1 MDEAIHDPVDNVCV
15 VDVALAK
22 RMTIAYIY
30 IKVLEEPLQFVTEED
45 GNRKDQWQ
53 GKGGIYA
60 QISKVLVDMHPVGK
74 QESSGSSSLTKT
86 IQKVLANI
94 SMCQKSGVQY
104 KGKINWSGGAKK
116 KTHE

>member
-1 MDEAIHDPVDNVCV
+1 
-15 VDVALAK
+15 
-22 RMTIAYIY
+22 MTIAYIY
-30 IKVLEEPLQFVTEED
+30 IYVSVLEKPLQSITDED
-45 GNRKDQWQ
+45 GSKTDQWQ

-60 QISKVLVDMHPVGK
+60 QISKVLVDMHPIGGK
-74 QESSGSSSLTKT
+74 QESGSCSLTKK

-94 SMCQKSGVQY
+94 SGVQY